1 MKPVLYLA
9 LAAILAAAGGLSLR
23 AEDWTTSDGKV
34 YQQVTVIKAEPDAVT
49 IVYRDGGA
57 LLSLAKLS
65 PDLQKRFN
73 YDPLKAQTA
82 ADARAEADAKNAQAL
97 QLETER
103 AKKLRQAAK
112 EEQKA
117 QQQAASARIKAAS
130 GSSAAFDFGVAFS
143 NPKDYVYGDVQGHLK
158 NDPIHHYNI
167 YNILD
172 PSQPGIPSAPVIAGH
187 AAVAPV
193 QTATFP
199 QAPSIDPN
207 AAKIRLIGKVR
218 AIVAGGYVLG
228 SLSGKEG
235 DTIKPNPARP
245 DPAFVN
251 NGDTVFL
258 ATSNTTHNENE
269 ILDIDA
275 YHVGMYT
282 DVSGATMPGFTT
294 SASSARAYLSFKQDK

>member
-1 MKPVLYLA
+1 MKSVLHLA
-9 LAAILAAAGGLSLR
+9 LAAILAAAGGLALR

-34 YQQVTVIKAEPDAVT
+34 YQQVTVIKTEPDAVT

-57 LLSLAKLS
+57 LLPLAKLP

-73 YDPLKAQTA
+73 YDPLKAQAA

-103 AKKLRQAAK
+103 AKELRQAATK
-112 EEQKA
+112 EQKA
-117 QQQAASARIKAAS
+117 QQQAAAARIKAAS
-130 GSSAAFDFGVAFS
+130 GSSSAYDFGVAFS

-158 NDPIHHYNI
+158 DDPIHHYSI

-172 PSQPGIPSAPVIAGH
+172 PSQPSTPPTPVVAGH
-187 AAVAPV
+187 AAAAPV

-199 QAPSIDPN
+199 HAPSIDPN

-228 SLSGKEG
+228 SLAGKEG
-235 DTIKPNPARP
+235 DTIKPDPARL
-245 DPAFVN
+245 DPAIVN
-251 NGDTVFL
+251 SGDTVFL
-258 ATSNTTHNENE
+258 ATSDTTHIENE

-275 YHVGMYT
+275 FHVGRYT

-294 SASSARAYLSFKQDK
+294 SASSARAYLSYKQDK